1 VNNIYKCLG
10 GKVFVTDSIV
20 INNPQVYKL
29 GLYSGSMPRNATEA
43 EIRTYLREV
52 QREVE
57 DGTMTPAQF
66 RAMEQRLLAQFAKQN
81 GAFSQK
87 TETLNIL
94 VADLADSAQLGAVR
108 TLGTLF
114 FRTVYGRDPDDDE
127 LDIYTDTNVLMA
139 LLNRKP
145 AGAIWLTENAHEDL
159 PNSLYINAIYVK
171 EQFEG
176 RGIGS
181 HLVYQAID
189 RNLGIDRIYLH
200 PTEGAERFY
209 QENGFLTY
217 DALRDG
223 DSVTEMCLPFT
234 RRAFREYRDVIE
246 RDTTDRT
253 KAQSRGKK
261 RKIENK
267 VEVHRLFEGMRDC
280 FSEPEWD
287 RYITAVSPRKDWDNP
302 GPEFDQEPIRNP
314 FTLPLCKKL
323 RINHLL
329 ADSNHLNQPYQK

>member
-1 VNNIYKCLG
+1 MP
-10 GKVFVTDSIV
+10 GK
-20 INNPQVYKL
+20 
-29 GLYSGSMPRNATEA
+29 ATEA
-43 EIRTYLREV
+43 EMRIYLKEYKQEV
-52 QREVE
+52 K
-57 DGTMTPAQF
+57 DSAMTPAQF
-66 RAMEQRLLAQFAKQN
+66 RVMEQRLWTQFARQSGVSTPK
-81 GAFSQK
+81 A
-87 TETLNIL
+87 ETLDIM
-94 VADLADSAQLGAVR
+94 VADLAEPAQLDAVR
-108 TLGTLF
+108 KLGTLF
-114 FRTVYGRDPDDDE
+114 FRTVYGRVPEDEE

-139 LLNRKP
+139 LMNRKP

-159 PNSLYINAIYVK
+159 PNSLYINALYVK

-181 HLVYQAID
+181 HLVYQAVD
-189 RNLGIDRIYLH
+189 RNFGIDRIYLH

-234 RRAFREYRDVIE
+234 RNAFREYRDIIE

-253 KAQSRGKK
+253 KVQSRRKK
-261 RKIENK
+261 RNLENR

-287 RYITAVSPRKDWDNP
+287 RYITAVSPRTDWDNP

-314 FTLPLCKKL
+314 FTLPLCKRL

-329 ADSNHLNQPYQK
+329 ADSNLLNQPYQK